1 MPAGMESA
9 GSYSLAVLF
18 PTFCVC
24 LWQKGFA
31 LVVYP
36 SLNFGTGPAFSCPHE
51 LSLQSQHAVVT
62 HLLYSLNV
70 IEWKTSRVT

>member
-1 MPAGMESA
+1 MPAEMESA
-9 GSYSLAVLF
+9 GSYSLAVLL

-36 SLNFGTGPAFSCPHE
+36 SLHFGTGPALSCPHE
-51 LSLQSQHAVVT
+51 LSISAESTRTGDPPSVFAEHD
-62 HLLYSLNV
+62 
-70 IEWKTSRVT
+70 